1 MGYEIKYY
9 YKESADELGTYKD
22 EIISKTSKVGKF
34 EEEVSLDVLAGKIM
48 AQLARRNILIVDIE
62 IFEFTKKK
70 ISYKETESG
79 ILIKNKK
86 FSFDSGAVI
95 QSESESEEDEDLEK
109 ILQNESLILKLK
121 SILSPGFNTKK
132 NIAPRATNQ
141 NSSKKIIRKEV
152 YDPEIINKH
161 KIEQRG
167 LRFTVGKQYPIYS
180 EKNVGVGVI
189 NYLTVDDTGREVEI
203 ISDCFV
209 ATSVGLSFQDAEP
222 QYFGAEGNNE
232 INLWNNVQVENN
244 VPDIRRK

>member
-9 YKESADELGTYKD
+9 YKESADEAGTYKE
-22 EIISKTSKVGKF
+22 EIISKTTKVGKF
-34 EEEVSLDVLAGKIM
+34 EEEISLDVLAGKIM

-86 FSFDSGAVI
+86 FSFDSGVI
-95 QSESESEEDEDLEK
+95 IESASEEDEEDLEK
-109 ILQNESLILKLK
+109 ILQNENLILKLK
-121 SILSPGFNTKK
+121 SILSPGSENKK
-132 NIAPRATNQ
+132 NIAPRNKNQ
-141 NSSKKIIRKEV
+141 SSSRKVLRRET
-152 YDPEIINKH
+152 YDPEIVNKH

-189 NYLTVDDTGREVEI
+189 NYLTTDDTGREVEV

-209 ATSVGLSFQDAEP
+209 APSVGLSFQDSEP
-222 QYFGAEGNNE
+222 QYFGAEGGSE

>member
-9 YKESADELGTYKD
+9 YKESTENPGVYKD
-22 EIISKTSKVGKF
+22 EIVTKTSKVGKF
-34 EEEVSLDVLAGKIM
+34 EEEISLDILAGKIM

-62 IFEFTKKK
+62 IFEYAKKK

-95 QSESESEEDEDLEK
+95 ESESEEDEDLEK
-109 ILQNESLILKLK
+109 VLQNENLILKIK
-121 SILSPGFNTKK
+121 SALNIDSAGSNKK
-132 NIAPRATNQ
+132 NIA
-141 NSSKKIIRKEV
+141 SKISQTPSRRMLRKEV

-167 LRFTVGKQYPIYS
+167 YKFTVGKQYPIYS
-180 EKNVGVGVI
+180 EKNVGMGVV
-189 NYLTVDDTGREVEI
+189 NYLTLDDSGREVEV

-209 ATSVGLSFQDAEP
+209 APSAGLSFQDSEP
-222 QYFGAEGNNE
+222 QYFGAENNSGE
-232 INLWNNVQVENN
+232 INLWKNVQVESS